1 MRNIGRI
8 FLDDLRAVGNSVV
21 SVVVALSLCL
31 APGLCAWVGIASSWN
46 PYGNIDQLKVAVANS
61 DDGYE
66 SSLMPA
72 RLNIGDRVVGA
83 LRKSE
88 NYNWVFVDE
97 RAAIDGV
104 RSGEYYAAITLPRD
118 FSSKMISVLSSE
130 AEKADVGF
138 YLNPNE
144 SPSAPVLAGKDGAE
158 VDEDIRARFT
168 EAVDDMSLE
177 LATDLVS
184 FAGGSN
190 ARDFGARL
198 VAHLNTTVEDIDALA
213 ERLRSYAE
221 IIGASTSLVSVA
233 SDTLVD
239 SQNMAKASGA
249 EVERASEALNAAIES
264 AQSAAN
270 DINQQVKDAKDA
282 GGLSGVG
289 TSAASD
295 LAHDVATLASS
306 IESISKESDAAS
318 SALEEAAKN
327 LSTSSDSAAVNLD
340 TARNQLSIAA
350 NKLSASSAKIRKF
363 QDDVASAI
371 ATGDLS
377 EVATVLGGGQVSL
390 AHWLAEPVQIVEK
403 TTYAASDYGSSV
415 MPLHLVVALWLGA
428 VLLVLLVKAEL
439 SPERLSRYEE
449 MRGRPVGYYEQ
460 YLGRSLVFAL
470 LSLIQ
475 ATIAGLGVLFF
486 LHVPCS
492 NPLLFMVACWVCSLA
507 FGSIVYLL
515 AVSFGGIGTAIGLL
529 LLAVQ
534 IAVAFSAYPAQM
546 MGDVFQCMTPFLPF
560 THGMHALRASMIGPY
575 ATEYAFDLLYL
586 AVFLVASLVLGL
598 ALRRPL
604 IRASAFFNSKVQ
616 DTGLM

>member
-1 MRNIGRI
+1 
-8 FLDDLRAVGNSVV
+8 
-21 SVVVALSLCL
+21 
-31 APGLCAWVGIASSWN
+31 
-46 PYGNIDQLKVAVANS
+46 
-61 DDGYE
+61 
-66 SSLMPA
+66 
-72 RLNIGDRVVGA
+72 
-83 LRKSE
+83 
-88 NYNWVFVDE
+88 
-97 RAAIDGV
+97 
-104 RSGEYYAAITLPRD
+104 
-118 FSSKMISVLSSE
+118 
-130 AEKADVGF
+130 VGF
-138 YLNPNE
+138 YLNPKE

>member
-138 YLNPNE
+138 YLNPKE